1 MGVGTCENGIVRAH
15 GAAAAAAG
23 PIVNFDTAR
32 VPHHIELRDASEQ
45 GHSAYVFYQS
55 PSEARRSCS
64 RRRAAGVVVVAASW
78 GDETASNLI
87 LINPSL
93 KTLTNSFCRRR
104 RSHCYC

>member
-15 GAAAAAAG
+15 GAAAVG
-23 PIVNFDTAR
+23 PIVNFDTVR
-32 VPHHIELRDASEQ
+32 VPHHIERRCKERAR
-45 GHSAYVFYQS
+45 
-55 PSEARRSCS
+55 ARRRLCILSVAEAKLLLS
-64 RRRAAGVVVVAASW
+64 QAGRRRRRRSKPGR
-78 GDETASNLI
+78 DETASNLI